1 MMYLSVKIN
10 GISAQ
15 GMKNVKLT
23 VGGDIMWIPAY
34 QAARQIH
41 RNSMRVIYLLTAAAG
56 SSLGDAAKKRGLL
69 KVTMPS

>member
-1 MMYLSVKIN
+1 MMYLFVKIN

-15 GMKNVKLT
+15 GMKNVKLM
-23 VGGDIMWIPAY
+23 VGGATMWTPAY
-34 QAARQIH
+34 QAVRKIY
-41 RNSMRVIYLLTAAAG
+41 RNLMRVIYLLTAAAG